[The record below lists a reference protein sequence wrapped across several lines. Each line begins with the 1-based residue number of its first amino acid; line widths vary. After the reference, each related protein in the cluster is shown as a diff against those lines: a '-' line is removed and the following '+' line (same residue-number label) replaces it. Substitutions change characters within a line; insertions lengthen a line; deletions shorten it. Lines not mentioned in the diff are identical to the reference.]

1 MGCPATVRRGMGA
14 HPADRVVFA
23 AHTET
28 NNLILSYRLTR
39 TSALIATRRASQA
52 SPSGLCQAQHE
63 PCCVCI
69 VYATQDTCHMRHVT
83 SCCLGWAP
91 GAKLDRV
98 RESALAKKPLQSR
111 ISQARAAL
119 RGERHGHLSDGVIA

>member
-83 SCCLGWAP
+83 CHVAWGGLRAP
-91 GAKLDRV
+91 SLTVCG
-98 RESALAKKPLQSR
+98 SALAKKPLFK
-111 ISQARAAL
+111 
-119 RGERHGHLSDGVIA
+119 VV